1 MLIGDLK
8 KFDCSENMVLVEID
22 EKEIHLDRKNALR
35 FLGVEIA
42 EDIDLCTVV
51 SLKKDSLLNK
61 RIAVKIDD
69 KRVLNACIKLES
81 S

>member
-1 MLIGDLK
+1 
-8 KFDCSENMVLVEID
+8 MVEVNGRELQ
-22 EKEIHLDRKNALR
+22 LDRGNALK

-42 EDIDLCTVV
+42 DDIDLCTVV

-69 KRVLNACIKLES
+69 QRVLNACIKLES
-81 S
+81 C